1 MKKVT
6 LPAGLLFLAVIFL
19 ANLSCST
26 QFKTGPIA
34 IAGQSDASAS
44 YTNNEIK
51 RYYGKLNVR
60 SLADVPESEYPQY
73 KKYVSD
79 KTVLVIVHP
88 AYFIF
93 FQDNNE
99 NKILVKRRN
108 DLSKNIVD
116 LFLDDYAAD
125 TGSIL
130 EQIQLS
136 LKNENRFLREK
147 SLRRELV
154 ILVLPPRY
162 KKHPEYPYKNLD
174 EFGRYL
180 NEVTNGSPS
189 LLYVESE
196 EFKSGYLSGDTLNRL
211 NKFFNAVEI
220 RTIRLGGGYKNMCLK
235 NCYDDIASIRKGQNI
250 VMAPEICTVS
260 PDVISR

>member
-1 MKKVT
+1 M
-6 LPAGLLFLAVIFL
+6 
-19 ANLSCST
+19 
-26 QFKTGPIA
+26 
-34 IAGQSDASAS
+34 
-44 YTNNEIK
+44 
-51 RYYGKLNVR
+51 
-60 SLADVPESEYPQY
+60 
-73 KKYVSD
+73 
-79 KTVLVIVHP
+79 
-88 AYFIF
+88 
-93 FQDNNE
+93 
-99 NKILVKRRN
+99 
-108 DLSKNIVD
+108 
-116 LFLDDYAAD
+116 
-125 TGSIL
+125 
-130 EQIQLS
+130 
-136 LKNENRFLREK
+136 
-147 SLRRELV
+147 